1 VTSVGRGEYRCQQS
15 ISTRNAP
22 TASDVV
28 ISVRTGTGIVRADED
43 DRLEAL
49 LVTAPPPT
57 DAEHATGREGIQR
70 AEFDPIDSMTD

>member
-1 VTSVGRGEYRCQQS
+1 MPTIDFDAERAYGERRRHQRSHGNWNCSGRR
-15 ISTRNAP
+15 
-22 TASDVV
+22 
-28 ISVRTGTGIVRADED
+28 D